1 MKNIN
6 ATAFPNKPAHAA
18 HNHIKDYRPKGK
30 TYKKAHYDP
39 RELPDD
45 RAKQIFKK
53 RQSNDSK
60 SGVQSSS
67 RMWGKRHPELGG
79 NMVFKRS
86 YRERLDRP
94 FSFDQDKEA
103 PFV

>member
-1 MKNIN
+1 MTIRKNI
-6 ATAFPNKPAHAA
+6 ALGPTGLGQYFPVLSLPLGLGGV
-18 HNHIKDYRPKGK
+18 IRI
-30 TYKKAHYDP
+30 HYDP
-39 RELPDD
+39 KEMPDD
-45 RAKQIFKK
+45 RAKQIVKK

-60 SGVQSSS
+60 SGGQSSS

-79 NMVFKRS
+79 NRVFKRS

-94 FSFDQDKEA
+94 FSFDQDEEG